1 MLSRSD
7 TQLAKRLIE
16 YRAVIAA
23 GQSNAYPAYPYGDRR
38 KRPISW
44 VSAKSFESLERA
56 GGLSRDAFGFKI
68 ADSLA
73 QALSPSP
80 DAAAQHRRL
89 EERDIYVPSG
99 VRRKVSVNSALSA
112 LDRLSR
118 RKDRA
123 GELLISKA
131 QYEAG
136 QRFARDYHLAGYE
149 SVSTQ
154 NYMSAGAD
162 KTRYNGQADKA
173 QRCIDARA
181 RIRRAE
187 TALGE
192 GLTRPIIAL
201 CCLDSAIEQVERSE
215 KWAQGSGLTIVK
227 LGLTRLVSF
236 YGTTSGGK
244 DRSGAI

>member
-1 MLSRSD
+1 MLSRAD
-7 TQLAKRLIE
+7 TQLAKRLIQ

-56 GGLSRDAFGFKI
+56 GGLASDAFGFKI

-73 QALSPSP
+73 RALSPSP
-80 DAAAQHRRL
+80 DRAAQHRDM
-89 EERDIYVPSG
+89 EEREVYVPSG

-118 RKDRA
+118 RKDKA
-123 GELLISKA
+123 GEPLITKA

-136 QRFARDYHLAGYE
+136 QRIAWDYHLAGYE
-149 SVSTQ
+149 NVSTQ

-181 RIRRAE
+181 RIRRAK

-201 CCLDSAIEQVERSE
+201 CCLDNSIDQVERSE
-215 KWAQGSGLTIVK
+215 KWARGSGLTIVR
-227 LGLTRLVSF
+227 LGLSRLVNL
-236 YGTTSGGK
+236 YGTETGRK

>member
-7 TQLAKRLIE
+7 TQLAKRLIS

-23 GQSNAYPAYPYGDRR
+23 GQSNAHPAYPYGDRR

-56 GGLSRDAFGFKI
+56 GGLSRDTFGFKI
-68 ADSLA
+68 ADKLA
-73 QALSPSP
+73 RALSPPP
-80 DAAAQHRRL
+80 DIAGQHRKMEAR
-89 EERDIYVPSG
+89 EVYVPSG
-99 VRRKVSVNSALSA
+99 AVRKVSVNSALSA

-118 RKDRA
+118 RKDKA
-123 GELLISKA
+123 GEPFISKA

-162 KTRYNGQADKA
+162 KTRHNGQADKA

-201 CCLDSAIEQVERSE
+201 CCLDSSIDQVERSE

-227 LGLTRLVSF
+227 LGLSRLVSF
-236 YGTTSGGK
+236 YGSNSGGV
-244 DRSGAI
+244 DRSGTI